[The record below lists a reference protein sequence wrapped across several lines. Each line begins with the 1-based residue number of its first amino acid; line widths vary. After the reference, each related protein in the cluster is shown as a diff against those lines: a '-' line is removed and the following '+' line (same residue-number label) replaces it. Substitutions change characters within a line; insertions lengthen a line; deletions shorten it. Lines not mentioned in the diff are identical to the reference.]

1 MLTAGSSVAA
11 GRAVTARPGAEG
23 SRCQCEHHRKAQK
36 GRGEFLHFFLQ
47 TEIEI
52 ESHGDDR
59 QRSWADRNFLNQK
72 DADAQVQAGLRRLP
86 AYGLQS
92 E

>member
-1 MLTAGSSVAA
+1 LQQDEPSQHVPAPKAA
-11 GRAVTARPGAEG
+11 AVSANIIERPRRAEV
-23 SRCQCEHHRKAQK
+23 S
-36 GRGEFLHFFLQ
+36 FFIVFLQ

-86 AYGLQS
+86 AHGFRS